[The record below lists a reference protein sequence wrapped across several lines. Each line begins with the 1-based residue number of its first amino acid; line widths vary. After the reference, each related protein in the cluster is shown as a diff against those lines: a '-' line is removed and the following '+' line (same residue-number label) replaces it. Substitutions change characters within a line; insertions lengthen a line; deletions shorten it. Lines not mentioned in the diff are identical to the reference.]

1 MIILQ
6 SMNKFNLIKIDW
18 ISISVLSLL
27 ISLGLGNI
35 YSSSQAYLL
44 DSLITINPFTKQLL
58 FVLISIFIFLL
69 VQLLPINFFVKY
81 SSILYIFSI
90 LTLVGLFIFG
100 NEIKG
105 ALAWYKYGGL
115 SLQPSEFAKPITALA
130 LAKYLSDINSNLKTI
145 KTQFYSFLI
154 VLIPVVLIVL
164 QPDLGTVLI
173 FLSFGLVFY
182 KVGLPSIYMNL
193 FIGFIILFFST
204 ILLGPNY
211 VFIVTLLITFLL
223 VFFNKK
229 NKNVIKKILL
239 YTTLFS
245 AFIFSVDFIFNNIFE
260 QRHRDRFN
268 VVMGIEKDLKGSA
281 YNYNQS
287 RIAFSSGGVFGEG
300 FLKGTQTRGKFVPE
314 QHTDYIFSTV
324 GEEWGFLGSSF
335 IIFLYSFLMLRISQ
349 RADLQ
354 RNIFSKIYS
363 YSTVTLIFSHFFI
376 NIGMV
381 IGLVPTIGIPLPF
394 LSYGGSS
401 LVAFSL
407 LFSIY
412 IKLDS
417 ERTSK
422 W

>member
-1 MIILQ
+1 
-6 SMNKFNLIKIDW
+6 MNKFNLIKIDW

-90 LTLVGLFIFG
+90 LSLVGLFIFG

-105 ALAWYKYGGL
+105 ALAWYQFGGL
-115 SLQPSEFAKPITALA
+115 SLQPSEFAKPVTALA

-211 VFIVTLLITFLL
+211 VFIITVLITFLL
-223 VFFNKK
+223 VFFNKR

-239 YTTLFS
+239 YATLFS
-245 AFIFSVDFIFNNIFE
+245 VFIFSVDFIFNNIFE

-268 VVMGIEKDLKGSA
+268 VVMGIEKDLKGTA

>member
-1 MIILQ
+1 
-6 SMNKFNLIKIDW
+6 MNEVNFIKIDW
-18 ISISVLSLL
+18 ISIAILSLL
-27 ISLGLGNI
+27 IGLGLGNI
-35 YSSSQAYLL
+35 YSSSHVYLL
-44 DSLITINPFTKQLL
+44 ESLLNLNPFTKQLF
-58 FVLISIFIFLL
+58 FVFISFFVFIFI
-69 VQLLPINFFVKY
+69 QLLPINFFIKY
-81 SSILYIFSI
+81 SSIIYVLSI
-90 LTLVGLFIFG
+90 LSLIGLFLFG
-100 NEIKG
+100 DEIKG
-105 ALAWYKYGGL
+105 TLAWYQFSNF

-130 LAKYLSDINSNLKTI
+130 LAKYLSDLNSNLKKI
-145 KTQFYSFLI
+145 ETQFYSFLI
-154 VLIPVVLIVL
+154 ILIPVVLITL
-164 QPDLGTVLI
+164 QPDPGTVLI
-173 FLSFGLVFY
+173 FLSFVLVFY

-193 FIGFIILFFST
+193 FVGFIVLFFSS
-204 ILLGPNY
+204 ILFSTFYILFLIL
-211 VFIVTLLITFLL
+211 FIALALI
-223 VFFNKK
+223 FFNKK
-229 NKNVIKKILL
+229 NKTTVRKIFL
-239 YTTLFS
+239 YGTIFS
-245 AFIFSVDFIFNNIFE
+245 VFIFSVDFIFNNIFE

-268 VVMGIEKDLKGSA
+268 VVLGLEKDLKGTA

-287 RIAFSSGGVFGEG
+287 RIALASGGILGEG

-335 IIFLYSFLMLRISQ
+335 IIFLYSFLMLRISK

-354 RNIFSKIYS
+354 KNVFSKIYS

-394 LSYGGSS
+394 LSYGGSN
-401 LVAFSL
+401 LIAFCL

-417 ERTSK
+417 QRTSK

>member
-1 MIILQ
+1 
-6 SMNKFNLIKIDW
+6 MNNEVNIRRIDW
-18 ISISVLSLL
+18 TSVLILSLL

-44 DSLITINPFTKQLL
+44 DSLLTMNPFTKQLI
-58 FVLISIFIFLL
+58 FAIISIFIFLF
-69 VQLLPINFFVKY
+69 VQILPNNFFIKY
-81 SSILYIFSI
+81 SSVLYVFSI
-90 LTLVGLFIFG
+90 ISLIGLFLFG
-100 NEIKG
+100 NEING
-105 ALAWYKYGGL
+105 ALAWYQFGGF

-130 LAKYLSDINSNLKTI
+130 LAKYLSDINSNIRTI

-154 VLIPVVLIVL
+154 VLIPIILIIL
-164 QPDLGTVLI
+164 QPDPGTVII
-173 FLSFGLVFY
+173 FLSFLLVFY

-193 FIGFIILFFST
+193 FVGFILIFFST
-204 ILLGPNY
+204 ILLGPFN
-211 VFIVTLLITFLL
+211 IISSLIIATIILFYL
-223 VFFNKK
+223 FRKNKK
-229 NKNVIKKILL
+229 LIKKIFI
-239 YTTLFS
+239 YGSIFS
-245 AFIFSVDFIFNNIFE
+245 IFIFSVDFIFNNVFE

-268 VVMGIEKDLKGSA
+268 IVMGLEKDYRGSG
-281 YNYNQS
+281 YNTNQS
-287 RIAFSSGGVFGEG
+287 RIAFASGGMFGEG
-300 FLKGTQTRGKFVPE
+300 FLKGSQTRGNFVPE

-324 GEEWGFLGSSF
+324 GEEWGFTGASF
-335 IIFLYSFLMLRISQ
+335 IIILFCVLMLRISK

-354 RNIFSKIYS
+354 RNLFSKIYS
-363 YSTVTLIFSHFFI
+363 YSTVTIIFTHFFI

-381 IGLVPTIGIPLPF
+381 LGLVPTIGIPLPF

-401 LVAFSL
+401 LWAFVL